1 MLVPIFQMF
10 TKLKK
15 IFLNK
20 ETITLENFYFFHFA
34 VQFCQKEYHGKTQ
47 ICLVD
52 ENGYVYSLKQRIGEG
67 RDWRCSR
74 RTEFK
79 CQAKCSTLNRM
90 LKKVSGQHNH
100 GPTFCEKTMKLLYYT
115 EFE

>member
-1 MLVPIFQMF
+1 MF
-10 TKLKK
+10 TKLTK

-20 ETITLENFYFFHFA
+20 ETVTLENFYFFHFA
-34 VQFCQKEYHGKTQ
+34 VQFCQKEYRGKTQ

-79 CQAKCSTLNRM
+79 CQAKCSTLNRR

-100 GPTFCEKTMKLLYYT
+100 GPTFCEKTMKLLNDTELEYYSSSV
-115 EFE
+115 